1 MANLIQGP
9 TTTIHRMTRSFF
21 VGGVSAC
28 VSSSSV
34 AETHMFSCTQCK
46 KVAFFFSHY
55 IQKEKRICTSQ
66 QKQVSFFASF
76 VQERNRAVKLL
87 KQFDPVPQFQFDDEG
102 LKSKMRWFRGKTP
115 NASVESKGN

>member
-1 MANLIQGP
+1 MANLIQDDDLF
-9 TTTIHRMTRSFF
+9 SLEEFLL
-21 VGGVSAC
+21 VSAPVLLQKLIC
-28 VSSSSV
+28 SHVLNV
-34 AETHMFSCTQCK
+34 RK
-46 KVAFFFSHY
+46 LRFFFSHY

-66 QKQVSFFASF
+66 QRQVSFFASF